1 VKKTRRVR
9 IADSEIGEGLP
20 LAVVAGPCV
29 IESESM
35 CMKIAGE
42 IRAVADRLKVPFIFK
57 ASFDKANRSS
67 AGSFRGPGL
76 VEGLKVL
83 AKVKEKFGVPV
94 LSDVHETAQVAPASE
109 VLDVIQIPAFLCRQ
123 TDLVEAAGRT
133 GKAVNVKKGQ
143 FMAPWDMVNVV
154 DKLRQVGC
162 ERVLLTDRGASFGYN
177 RLVSD
182 MTAIPIMQQS
192 GCPVLFDATHSVQTP
207 GGEKTRSGGDREM
220 VPFLARA
227 AVAAG
232 ADGIFIEVHPTPE
245 KAGSD
250 AATQLPLAQLER
262 LLTVLVD
269 IRSIVLK
276 F

>member
-1 VKKTRRVR
+1 MKKTRRVR
-9 IADSEIGEGLP
+9 VGDIEIGEGLP

-42 IRAVADRLKVPFIFK
+42 IRAVAERLKLPFIFK

-67 AGSFRGPGL
+67 VRSFRGPGL
-76 VEGLKVL
+76 AEGLEVL
-83 AKVKEKFGVPV
+83 AKVKKKFGVPV
-94 LSDVHETAQVAPASE
+94 LSDVHETAQVAPASQ

-143 FMAPWDMVNVV
+143 FLAPWDMVNVV
-154 DKLRQVGC
+154 EKLREVGC

-207 GGEKTRSGGDREM
+207 GGEKTHSGGDREM

-232 ADGIFIEVHPTPE
+232 ADGVFIEVHPTPE
-245 KAGSD
+245 KARSD

-262 LLTVLVD
+262 LLTILVD
-269 IRSIVLK
+269 IRSIVLR

>member
-1 VKKTRRVR
+1 VKPTRRVR
-9 IADSEIGEGLP
+9 VSGLEIGEGLP

-35 CMKIAGE
+35 CMKIARE
-42 IRAVADRLKVPFIFK
+42 IQAVTGRLKMPFIFK

-67 AGSFRGPGL
+67 HRSFRGPGL
-76 VEGLKVL
+76 VKGLKVL
-83 AKVKEKFGVPV
+83 ARVKETLGVPV
-94 LSDVHETAQVAPASE
+94 LSDVHETAQVARASE

-133 GKAVNVKKGQ
+133 GKTVNVKKGQ
-143 FMAPWDMVNVV
+143 FLAPWDMVNVV
-154 DKLRQVGC
+154 EKLRQVGC
-162 ERVLLTDRGASFGYN
+162 KKVLLTDRGTCFGYN

-182 MTAIPIMQQS
+182 MTAIPLMQRS

-220 VPFLARA
+220 VPYLARA

-232 ADGIFIEVHPTPE
+232 ADGIFIEVHPTPQE
-245 KAGSD
+245 ARSD
-250 AATQLPLAQLER
+250 AATQFPLAQLER
-262 LLTVLVD
+262 FLAILADL
-269 IRSIVLK
+269 RSIVLK